1 MEAVISLKLK
11 ESLKKGLEKKAKE
24 LKLNTNDLI
33 IKALENFIYFEKV
46 INLRRELN
54 KYATKKGFKG
64 EEDVFREIS

>member
-1 MEAVISLKLK
+1 METVISLKLK
-11 ESLKKGLEKKAKE
+11 ETLKRGIEKKAKE

-46 INLRRELN
+46 NNLRQELN

>member
-1 MEAVISLKLK
+1 METVISLKLK
-11 ESLKKGLEKKAKE
+11 ESLKRGLEKKAKE

-46 INLRRELN
+46 NNLRRELN

>member
-1 MEAVISLKLK
+1 METVISLKLK
-11 ESLKKGLEKKAKE
+11 KSLKRGLEKKAKE

-46 INLRRELN
+46 NNLRRELN

>member
-1 MEAVISLKLK
+1 METVISLKFK
-11 ESLKKGLEKKAKE
+11 DSLKKGLEKKAKE

-46 INLRRELN
+46 NNLRRELN